1 MLLVYKDVRESF
13 MRTWLL
19 ACATSVVITTLW
31 APALQARSG
40 PDAGVNSDA
49 DDKGSTLVYADFENA
64 VDGRAVSS
72 RGGKVN
78 LWGYEESPTRQ
89 SVFKGSDSDKATP
102 KLVRTS
108 KTDQNHAAAFE
119 YELVI
124 PNEWAGVTMEVQGQP
139 GPEGA
144 LPADDV
150 RGYKALSLQAYVTG
164 SSYMRV
170 EIMSN
175 GKRLNLHS
183 GYPMTTFKLKEGF
196 NTYKVPLTA
205 FAQPAWVG
213 DTRID
218 PKEVLEKLTSITL
231 SVYCEQQC
239 RPASGMVIVDNLVF
253 EK

>member
-1 MLLVYKDVRESF
+1 MQIWLV
-13 MRTWLL
+13 
-19 ACATSVVITTLW
+19 ACAVSAVLSGFW
-31 APALQARSG
+31 APALQGRGKADGERAAD
-40 PDAGVNSDA
+40 DAG
-49 DDKGSTLVYADFENA
+49 KGSALVYADFENA
-64 VDGRAVSS
+64 QDGRAVSS
-72 RGGKVN
+72 RGGTVR
-78 LWGYEESPTRQ
+78 LWGYEESPTRA
-89 SVFKGSDSDKATP
+89 SVFKGSDADKATP

-119 YELVI
+119 YELLI
-124 PNEWAGVTMEVQGQP
+124 PNQWAGVTMEVQGQP

-150 RGYKALSLQAYVTG
+150 SGYKALSMQAYVTG

-175 GKRLNLHS
+175 GQRINLHS

-196 NTYKVPLTA
+196 NTYKVPLKS

-218 PKEVLEKLTSITL
+218 PKDVLKKLTSITL
-231 SVYCEQQC
+231 AVYCEQEC
-239 RPASGMVIVDNLVF
+239 RPATGMVIVDNLVF

>member
-1 MLLVYKDVRESF
+1 
-13 MRTWLL
+13 MRTWLFVCVSS
-19 ACATSVVITTLW
+19 AAISGLW
-31 APALQARSG
+31 SPALQARSG
-40 PDAGVNSDA
+40 LDAGRTAGVD
-49 DDKGSTLVYADFENA
+49 GQGGTLVYADFENSA
-64 VDGRAVSS
+64 DGRAVSS

-78 LWGYEESPTRQ
+78 LWGYQESPTRQ
-89 SVFKGSDSDKATP
+89 SVFKGSDSDIATP
-102 KLVRTS
+102 RLVRTS
-108 KTDQNHAAAFE
+108 KVDQNHAAAFD

-150 RGYKALSLQAYVTG
+150 SGYKALSLQAYVTG

-175 GKRLNLHS
+175 GQRINLHS

-196 NTYKVPLTA
+196 NTYKVPLKA

-218 PKEVLEKLTSITL
+218 PKEVLKKLTSITL

-253 EK
+253 E